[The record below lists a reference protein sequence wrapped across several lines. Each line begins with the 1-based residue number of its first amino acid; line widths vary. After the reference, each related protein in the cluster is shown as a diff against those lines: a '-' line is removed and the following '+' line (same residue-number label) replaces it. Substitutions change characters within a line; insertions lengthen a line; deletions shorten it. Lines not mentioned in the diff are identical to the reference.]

1 MASSAVD
8 ILVSVVAP
16 TVGVLIGNVMW
27 ASPYPDLRAA
37 LKEGELGALNPLPW
51 SVTFGNC
58 LAWTYYAKVVGFDY
72 YIFFGNVFGVGWGIY
87 YILSAS
93 RLLGMR
99 TMKKAMESGAVRGT
113 LAWEQAKLNADPYNY
128 RAKTESFIVG
138 SAVTMTAVVFFFDQY
153 LSSDNL
159 NPTRQLIVGILS
171 TTIAMMYFLLPLYT
185 MFEVCDTR
193 DASSIQYSMVAANAV
208 NCLSWTVYGLAAI
221 DDPWVYG
228 PNSAGLVLSIVQLA
242 VKFYYSAYGE
252 GGALAK
258 DGCLDTNLAA
268 GSSEEEEETC
278 KMGLC

>member
-1 MASSAVD
+1 MASAAVN
-8 ILVSVVAP
+8 ILVNVVAP

-37 LKEGELGALNPLPW
+37 LKEGDLGALNPLPW

-72 YIFFGNVFGVGWGIY
+72 YIFFGNVFGVGWGVY

-99 TMKKAMESGAVRGT
+99 TMKKAMESGAIPGT
-113 LAWEQAKLNADPYNY
+113 LAWEQAKINADPYNY
-128 RAKTESFIVG
+128 RAITESFIVG
-138 SAVTMTAVVFFFDQY
+138 SAVAMTAVVFFFDQY

-171 TTIAMMYFLLPLYT
+171 TSIAMMYFLLPLYT
-185 MFEVCDTR
+185 LFEVCDTR
-193 DASSIQYSMVAANAV
+193 DASSIQYLMIAANAV

-228 PNSAGLVLSIVQLA
+228 PNSAGLLLSIVQLA
-242 VKFYYSAYGE
+242 VKFYYSAHAKEAAFATDGSLD
-252 GGALAK
+252 AKLAVPF
-258 DGCLDTNLAA
+258 
-268 GSSEEEEETC
+268 SSEKTC